1 MKRRALFVILGAA
14 LLIALAGAGSA
25 SAQPK
30 TLQFLG
36 ATDVDPV
43 RLLPAPPADGS
54 PANQAE
60 LAELRRIA
68 TETAPE
74 RWDQAKWDADN
85 ENGTIFQSAIA
96 PGFDLSALPVTAHL
110 LADVRNEEA
119 IAASKAKDYFKR
131 DRPWVL
137 DDSLKTCDRQDAPQ
151 SSYPSGHATMA
162 FAMAVV
168 LAQAMPDN
176 AAQIMNRARDYAES
190 RLICAAHWRS
200 DIVGGQA
207 LGTAVGSELLQ
218 NAKFH
223 QELVAAEQELQAAH
237 LTAPTN

>member
-1 MKRRALFVILGAA
+1 MGRYISLVA
-14 LLIALAGAGSA
+14 LLLALVTATGA
-25 SAQPK
+25 SAQQK
-30 TLQFLG
+30 TLQFLNP
-36 ATDVDPV
+36 TDVDPA

-54 PANQAE
+54 AAHQAE

-68 TETAPE
+68 TETTPD
-74 RWDQAKWDADN
+74 RWDQAKWDDEN

-96 PGFDLSALPVTAHL
+96 PGFDLSALPATAHL

-119 IAASKAKDYFKR
+119 IAASKAKDLFKR
-131 DRPWVL
+131 NRPWVIDTTL
-137 DDSLKTCDRQDAPQ
+137 RTCAREDAPQ
-151 SSYPSGHATMA
+151 SSYPSGHSTMA

-168 LAQAMPDN
+168 LAQAMPDT
-176 AAQIMNRARDYAES
+176 APQIMNRARDYAES
-190 RLICAAHWRS
+190 RLICAAHYRS
-200 DIVGGQA
+200 DVVGGQA
-207 LGTAVGSELLQ
+207 LGTAVGGELLQ